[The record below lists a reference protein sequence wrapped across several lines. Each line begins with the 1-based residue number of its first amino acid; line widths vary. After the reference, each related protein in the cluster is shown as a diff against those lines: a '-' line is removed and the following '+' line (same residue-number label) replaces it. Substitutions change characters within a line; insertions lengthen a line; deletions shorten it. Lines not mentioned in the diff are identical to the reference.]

1 MNFKEIENL
10 VIEAKKG
17 DDEALLKLM
26 IQFKPF
32 IFKTAKSFNIKNYDT
47 FDLVQIG
54 YIALINAV
62 DKYKNGSNSFCS
74 YVYASIK
81 NCMRCTA
88 RNNKKHKNTL
98 SINAPIKECNSMNDF
113 TELFESNINLEDDF
127 IKKEKA
133 LEVQSI
139 ISKLDPKDLELI
151 FLVYY
156 NGFSFKEYA
165 LKKGLNYFQVIKRK
179 NAIFKY
185 IKNELLKSS
194 DDEIIAEG

>member
-1 MNFKEIENL
+1 MNYKEIENT
-10 VIEAKKG
+10 VTKAKNG
-17 DDEALLKLM
+17 DEEALLKLM

-32 IFKTAKSFNIKNYDT
+32 IFKTARGFNIKNYDT
-47 FDLVQIG
+47 YDLVQIG

-62 DKYKNGSNSFCS
+62 EKYKEGSNSFSS
-74 YVYASIK
+74 YVYISIK
-81 NCMRCTA
+81 NCMKCTA

-98 SINAPIKECNSMNDF
+98 SINAPINEDGSLTDF
-113 TELFESNINLEDDF
+113 TELLESNIDLEDDF

-133 LEVQSI
+133 REIQSI

-165 LKKGLNYFQVIKRK
+165 LKKGLTYFQVIRRK
-179 NAIFKY
+179 NSIFKY

-194 DDEIIAEG
+194 EYKKVAEI